1 MIAATFS
8 SLAEATLANPWPCAS
23 PEACASQEFYQIPG
37 ANPMYVPRGSVI
49 GLSYVMKAKA
59 AYDNVSS
66 AVYCTIVYCSHFFT
80 HTPPH
85 SPFQPHGDGRH
96 RQDDALRLGGA

>member
-59 AYDNVSS
+59 AYDNVPLL
-66 AVYCTIVYCSHFFT
+66 YTIPCLLLTFLHPPS
-80 HTPPH
+80 TPLAIPA
-85 SPFQPHGDGRH
+85 SR
-96 RQDDALRLGGA
+96 RRAA

>member
-1 MIAATFS
+1 MIGPIVAAIAPH
-8 SLAEATLANPWPCAS
+8 LAHASPANPWPCAS

-59 AYDNVSS
+59 AYDTFPLLNTVPCLLLTFLHPPS
-66 AVYCTIVYCSHFFT
+66 
-80 HTPPH
+80 TPLAIPA
-85 SPFQPHGDGRH
+85 SR
-96 RQDDALRLGGA
+96 RRAA